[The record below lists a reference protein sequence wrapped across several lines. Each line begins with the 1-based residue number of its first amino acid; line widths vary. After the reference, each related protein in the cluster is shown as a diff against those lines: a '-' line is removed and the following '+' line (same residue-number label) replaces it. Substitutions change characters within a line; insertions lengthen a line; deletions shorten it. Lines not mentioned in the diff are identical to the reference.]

1 MRFYWNKL
9 GPKSNDWNPFKR
21 RGSQRR
27 TWKTPC
33 EGRGW
38 GWSEASTSQGRPRI
52 ASQPELDEA
61 RKVASQGLRGSRA
74 PRVPR
79 FWTSGPQNG
88 ERINSCGFK
97 SPIYRTSLPGNQ
109 TAPTRQ
115 ASASVRF
122 NQTARCLRINY
133 FVC

>member
-52 ASQPELDEA
+52 ASQP
-61 RKVASQGLRGSRA
+61 S
-74 PRVPR
+74 
-79 FWTSGPQNG
+79 W
-88 ERINSCGFK
+88 
-97 SPIYRTSLPGNQ
+97 
-109 TAPTRQ
+109 TRQ
-115 ASASVRF
+115 GRSPPRAFGGAGRRGYLDSGLLDPR
-122 NQTARCLRINY
+122 TMRE
-133 FVC
+133 